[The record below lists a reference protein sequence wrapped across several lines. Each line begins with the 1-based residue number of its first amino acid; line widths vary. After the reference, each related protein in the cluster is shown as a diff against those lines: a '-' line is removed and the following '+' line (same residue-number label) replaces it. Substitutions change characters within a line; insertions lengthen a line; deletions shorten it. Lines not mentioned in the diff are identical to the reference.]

1 MVHNIIGKYEMPF
14 LNTAIENIKWE
25 ARLVSNDCG
34 QGLGSDSNGALTT
47 FQTVLQLVQNHRVK
61 CLVRIL

>member
-25 ARLVSNDCG
+25 ARLVRNVG
-34 QGLGSDSNGALTT
+34 
-47 FQTVLQLVQNHRVK
+47 RV
-61 CLVRIL
+61 